1 MADRYDEELLLDEVP
16 PPRWSFPS
24 RVLLVVTWNLVFI

>member
-1 MADRYDEELLLDEVP
+1 MADRYDEELLLDEAP

-24 RVLLVVTWNLVFI
+24 RVLLVVTWNLV